1 MGGRGP
7 YLGERCITIHC
18 YYIDSYQPYN
28 HKTALH
34 PWKAVCIYI
43 NAATTAA
50 SPAKTYPLRG
60 LSSARTLPIN
70 QHTPLAAVVA
80 QLAPKR
86 AQAHL
91 TGAGKAVRPKCPCGA
106 QANRTRHASAIDDY
120 RMSNLVWR
128 SGNLPLRYRDCVVLP

>member
-1 MGGRGP
+1 MRSP
-7 YLGERCITIHC
+7 
-18 YYIDSYQPYN
+18 SW
-28 HKTALH
+28 KSALTLH
-34 PWKAVCIYI
+34 ILCVRLEPQAE
-43 NAATTAA
+43 
-50 SPAKTYPLRG
+50 PYPLQG
-60 LSSARTLPIN
+60 LPSTRALPVH
-70 QHTPLAAVVA
+70 QHAPLAAVFA